1 MIAVV
6 YSGSRYATWKLADKG
21 AVIAQFKMPGIN
33 PFFSDER
40 SILLLLNKTNEL
52 VTYAERI
59 RKIYF
64 FGTGVS
70 SPERKKLISSPLG
83 AFFRFGKVFVDHD
96 LKGAAIATCGDNPGV
111 IGILGSGSN
120 AAYYTGKV
128 VKTNNNGL
136 GYILN
141 DEGSANWLGRR
152 LLKSFLNDTLPLH
165 LKQDFIKGYGY
176 ERRQILD
183 KVYKHSQ
190 PILFLTSFTEF
201 FVEHRHEPYIEEL
214 VKKGF
219 RLCFDNYISP
229 LLNEHPGVSLHF
241 AGTVA
246 FGFRDWLEEVAAENN
261 YTISSVVKAPIDNLL
276 NYFIDWN

>member
-21 AVIAQFKMPGIN
+21 VVVSEFKIPGIN

-40 SILLLLNKTNEL
+40 SISFLLNKTNAL
-52 VTYAERI
+52 VTYAEKI

-64 FGTGVS
+64 FGAGAS
-70 SPERKKLISSPLG
+70 SPERKKLIASAFES
-83 AFFRFGKVFVDHD
+83 FFRFGKVYVEHD
-96 LKGAAIATCGDNPGV
+96 VKAAAIATCGDMPGLV
-111 IGILGSGSN
+111 GILGSGTN
-120 AAYYTGKV
+120 AAYYNGRSLKN
-128 VKTNNNGL
+128 NNNGL

-152 LLKSFLNDTLPLH
+152 LLKDFLNDTLPH
-165 LKQDFIKGYGY
+165 DLKQQFTKRYGL
-176 ERRQILD
+176 ERKQILD

-190 PILFLTSFTEF
+190 PILFLTSFSDF
-201 FVEHRHEPYIEEL
+201 FLENTTAAYVEDT

-219 RLCFDNYISP
+219 RLCFDNYIRP
-229 LLNEHPGVSLHF
+229 LVNDHPDVSLHF

-246 FGFRDWLEEVAAENN
+246 FGFADWLKQVAEENELQIAS
-261 YTISSVVKAPIDNLL
+261 IIMAPIDNVVRYYVDR
-276 NYFIDWN
+276 N